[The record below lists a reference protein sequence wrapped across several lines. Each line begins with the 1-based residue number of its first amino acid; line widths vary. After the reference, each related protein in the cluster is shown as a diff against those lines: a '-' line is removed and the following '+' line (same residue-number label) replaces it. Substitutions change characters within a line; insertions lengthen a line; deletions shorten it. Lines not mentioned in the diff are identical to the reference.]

1 MNPFKLLLC
10 TFLSVLVAGMSVA
23 DRAIDSMSL
32 VRRQAT
38 LGFASSKWIWTT
50 NTAANQ
56 AHAFRKDF
64 TPPFGKSLIAAEVI
78 VAAVNQLTF
87 WVNGEILGS
96 TGVQAWAGRFCV
108 DLDPSFNVF
117 AVNASSTNTNGAFI
131 ATILLTFSDGT
142 TDTLVSDSSWL
153 SNGNSVPDGF
163 AEQSLDDTTWV
174 PATVRATYDES
185 GTPYFTPQIPTNP
198 PTLSFPSARWIWTDV
213 LSSTGTVPK
222 STRVFR
228 RTWAPP
234 TGGEPASAD
243 IIITAENEYTL
254 YVNGF
259 EVGSGT
265 NWKVAGHYT
274 VNFAPGT
281 RVILVAVSASNLA
294 TSAAGVLMEMEVNML
309 PGGRNNCTAG
319 VYGYTDALWRSTLDV
334 IPDGWQLPG
343 FDDSTWPLVVDEG
356 SYPDASPWG
365 SSVSIAAPSP
375 PVNAF

>member
-10 TFLSVLVAGMSVA
+10 TFFSVLVAGISVP
-23 DRAIDSMSL
+23 DRTTDSTSL
-32 VRRQAT
+32 GRRQAT

-64 TPPFGKSLIAAEVI
+64 TPPLGKSLIAAEVI
-78 VAAVNQLTF
+78 IAGVNHLTF
-87 WVNGEILGS
+87 WVNGEIIGS
-96 TGVQAWAGRFCV
+96 TVTQAWAGRFCV

-117 AVNASSTNTNGAFI
+117 AVNASSTNTNGAFM
-131 ATILLTFSDGT
+131 ATILLTYSDGT

-153 SNGNSVPDGF
+153 SNGNAVPDGF
-163 AEQSLDDTTWV
+163 AEQSFDDTTWV
-174 PATVRATYDES
+174 PSTVRATYDES
-185 GTPYFTPQIPTNP
+185 GTPYVTPLIPANT
-198 PTLSFPSARWIWTDV
+198 PTLSFADVWWIWTDV

-228 RTWAPP
+228 RTWTPP
-234 TGGEPASAD
+234 AGGEPSSAD
-243 IIITAENEYTL
+243 IIITADNEYTL

-259 EVGSGT
+259 EIGSGT

-281 RVILVAVSASNLA
+281 TEILVAVTANNLA
-294 TSAAGVLMEMEVNML
+294 TSVAGVLMVMEVNML

-319 VYGYTDALWRSTLDV
+319 VYGVTDGQWRSTLDG

-343 FDDSTWPLVVDEG
+343 FDDSTWPFVVEEG
-356 SYPDASPWG
+356 FYPNASPWA